1 MCLVINSSWI
11 WFLWEETIQINWL
24 YSSLFYRLWHA
35 KVWRCVTLFGCGK
48 CRTFGCERSFRIKF
62 KSTKFFEVC
71 TEFRPNLIFRTWV
84 YWKSRCGWVCEV
96 RPTKTHMCLWY
107 TGSSRLMWIS
117 LLQFFKTITEIWLM
131 RFYGLF
137 ILLLRI

>member
-48 CRTFGCERSFRIKF
+48 CRTFGCERSFRFKF

-71 TEFRPNLIFRTWV
+71 TEFRPQLDISNLGVLEIKVWVGVRSATYQNTNVLVVRT
-84 YWKSRCGWVCEV
+84 KSGDGLCVRYGNTGCGV
-96 RPTKTHMCLWY
+96 
-107 TGSSRLMWIS
+107 
-117 LLQFFKTITEIWLM
+117 FK
-131 RFYGLF
+131 RGVQN
-137 ILLLRI
+137 